1 MSPGLIRI
9 GTCSWSERSL
19 IESGSFYPE
28 AVTTPEQRLR
38 FYAGRFDTV
47 EVDSSYY
54 AIPTPRMVQ
63 AWIERTPER
72 FLFHVK
78 AFGALTGH
86 GIDAAEL
93 PAELREMLP
102 AAQRSESGLHVSEP
116 ALLRGIAEALVASLQ
131 PLREA
136 RKLGFVIFQ
145 FPPWF
150 THKIANRDY
159 ILYCKDLMAGLPI
172 AVEFRHGSWL
182 TRQHA
187 DELFSFLREHK
198 ITYITCDEP
207 QLGNLATVPFQPEV
221 TTSVAYLRL
230 HGRNAESWAN
240 RADARYHYLY
250 NDHELRSLA
259 AVARTLSSRA
269 RTTFVMF
276 NNCHGGDA
284 VRNALQL
291 RDMLGISSLPPRLP
305 AAP

>member
-9 GTCSWSERSL
+9 GACSWSERSL
-19 IESGSFYPE
+19 IESGSFYPGTV
-28 AVTTPEQRLR
+28 ATPEERLR
-38 FYAGRFDTV
+38 FYASRFDTV

-54 AIPTPRMVQ
+54 AIPTGRMVR

-86 GIDAAEL
+86 GIDPAEL
-93 PAELREMLP
+93 PVELRELLP
-102 AAQRSESGLHVSEP
+102 AEKRNESGVHVSEP
-116 ALLRGIAEALVASLQ
+116 EALRGMAQAMVSSLL

-136 RKLGFVIFQ
+136 RKLGFVVFQ

-150 THKIANRDY
+150 THKNANRDY
-159 ILYCKDLMAGLPI
+159 LLYCQELMAGLPI

-182 TRQHA
+182 TRAHA
-187 DELFSFLREHK
+187 DDLFSFLREHK

-207 QLGNLATVPFQPEV
+207 QLGNLATVPLCPEA

-230 HGRNAESWAN
+230 HGRNAESWGN

-250 NDHELRSLA
+250 NEHELRSLA
-259 AVARTLSSRA
+259 AVARMLSTRA

-291 RDMLGISSLPPRLP
+291 CDMIGVPPADP
-305 AAP
+305 AR